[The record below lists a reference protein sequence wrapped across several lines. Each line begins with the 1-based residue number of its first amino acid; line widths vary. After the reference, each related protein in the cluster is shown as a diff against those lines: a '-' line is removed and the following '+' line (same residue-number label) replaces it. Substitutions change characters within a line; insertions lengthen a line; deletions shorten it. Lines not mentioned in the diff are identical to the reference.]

1 MSWCILNM
9 QLFSPIFSRKNVC
22 MAPHFFLILHSAQ
35 AADSASIFSIRKAIK
50 RNRQETDFRYKI
62 GLLNLRKANS
72 Y

>member
-1 MSWCILNM
+1 
-9 QLFSPIFSRKNVC
+9 

-35 AADSASIFSIRKAIK
+35 AAESASIFSILKAIK